1 MKKLH
6 FFIATAILLTLSL
19 KGFAQNF
26 TVTSPTD
33 GFHDY
38 LPPLKALG
46 SYQFQI
52 TVKNNDTINY
62 TVSIDKGYMI
72 PLDTWVAIANN
83 SQPLIAKATVT
94 FLLTLTIPAG
104 TQESDLTLVIKLNA
118 KDPNNNNHTVNG
130 KNLKLIV
137 DNSPPE
143 TIKETLD
150 YTTSSTIS
158 VTFDGYDG
166 RSSEYSNFNYGVTG
180 SGYQGIKSF
189 TLVLKNPVGTVIE
202 TKPFDATTQL
212 TKAYVFATSVSPYT
226 TYTSTV
232 QAVDM
237 AGNSGTSTPIS
248 AKTKPGAPTSFV
260 ASSTSYCRVTLN
272 WDAMAGATSYSLWY
286 DSTSPVTTTATTY
299 SFTGLTV
306 ATSYT
311 FNVKSLG
318 SDGAGGTS
326 TKTFS
331 TQAVSTPVFSSGLT
345 MCSNNQTIQVNP
357 IADGTSYDWTVTNPL
372 TINGT
377 HSATTTGNSVGVYA
391 SVLSGTS
398 TITVKANTLCGIS
411 SNIATGL
418 IEVGIPVTPGTL
430 GFRRAGTTC
439 YYQAFISSVPGAD
452 SYDWSEDNVNW
463 DLGWGTSYGL
473 FDPNS
478 TVTIYVRA
486 RNGCGVSPTKSKTQT
501 MGNRPPN
508 CTMKPVQNSTDSIQS
523 VSAVSDNIS
532 IYPNPAESEV
542 TVCVSGV
549 SSTSLTSEDDV
560 YINSVTIIDSYGKTR
575 KIQQYGTGLKSVTI
589 NIADLPNGFYYIRV
603 NNNSMGKSYKLLIQK

>member
-272 WDAMAGATSYSLWY
+272 WDAMAGATSYSL
-286 DSTSPVTTTATTY
+286 
-299 SFTGLTV
+299 
-306 ATSYT
+306 
-311 FNVKSLG
+311 
-318 SDGAGGTS
+318 
-326 TKTFS
+326 
-331 TQAVSTPVFSSGLT
+331 
-345 MCSNNQTIQVNP
+345 
-357 IADGTSYDWTVTNPL
+357 
-372 TINGT
+372 
-377 HSATTTGNSVGVYA
+377 
-391 SVLSGTS
+391 
-398 TITVKANTLCGIS
+398 
-411 SNIATGL
+411 
-418 IEVGIPVTPGTL
+418 
-430 GFRRAGTTC
+430 
-439 YYQAFISSVPGAD
+439 
-452 SYDWSEDNVNW
+452 
-463 DLGWGTSYGL
+463 
-473 FDPNS
+473 
-478 TVTIYVRA
+478 
-486 RNGCGVSPTKSKTQT
+486 
-501 MGNRPPN
+501 
-508 CTMKPVQNSTDSIQS
+508 
-523 VSAVSDNIS
+523 
-532 IYPNPAESEV
+532 
-542 TVCVSGV
+542 
-549 SSTSLTSEDDV
+549 
-560 YINSVTIIDSYGKTR
+560 
-575 KIQQYGTGLKSVTI
+575 
-589 NIADLPNGFYYIRV
+589 
-603 NNNSMGKSYKLLIQK
+603 